1 MRNTIKTIA
10 ALLIVLSA
18 VKTSAKGDSTS
29 VGTYCKIVAQEKE
42 DNFKLIYKGEE
53 EDKVTIQWIDE
64 NNETVYKEDIKSTD
78 AFVKQYNLST
88 LPDGKYTI
96 QLTTDNYK
104 YAEEVILG
112 DMSDLRF
119 TLRGSDEKNVIMT
132 GYNPESKDV
141 HMYVLDD
148 KNERIY
154 YEAYDSD
161 VIQKKYNFKDIKSS
175 EVTFVLMHRG
185 KIFQEK
191 TITF

>member
-88 LPDGKYTI
+88 LPDSKYTI

>member
-1 MRNTIKTIA
+1 
-10 ALLIVLSA
+10 
-18 VKTSAKGDSTS
+18 
-29 VGTYCKIVAQEKE
+29 
-42 DNFKLIYKGEE
+42 
-53 EDKVTIQWIDE
+53 
-64 NNETVYKEDIKSTD
+64 
-78 AFVKQYNLST
+78 
-88 LPDGKYTI
+88 
-96 QLTTDNYK
+96 
-104 YAEEVILG
+104 
-112 DMSDLRF
+112 MSDLRF

>member
-161 VIQKKYNFKDIKSS
+161 VIQKKYNFKDIKSR
-175 EVTFVLMHRG
+175 EVTVVLMHRG